1 VLKEPDLIA
10 DRRFLTNAD
19 RIQNVDLLEATL
31 EGVFA
36 AETTDHWV
44 ESCAAAN
51 VPCGPV
57 NDFRAAMQDPHIRA
71 RDMVVEVDHPKIGRM
86 SVIGVP
92 TKFSRTPGSVRKAA
106 PTFGQDTND
115 VLRSFGLSDERID
128 ALRSAKVIA

>member
-1 VLKEPDLIA
+1 
-10 DRRFLTNAD
+10 
-19 RIQNVDLLEATL
+19 
-31 EGVFA
+31 
-36 AETTDHWV
+36 
-44 ESCAAAN
+44 
-51 VPCGPV
+51 V

-92 TKFSRTPGSVRKAA
+92 TKFSHTPGSVRKAA

-115 VLRSFGLSDERID
+115 VLRSFGFSDERIG